1 MICVGADPGLHGAIA
16 VLECKRHGE
25 RPVLVGCW
33 DIPTAGRIYGKV
45 ARPRYVLP
53 DVANLL
59 KAVAVFEPETFVI
72 EEVQGYGHQKG
83 SSYFGYGVGILHM
96 AATIYGLPISVCSP
110 SRWKADLRCPAA
122 KSASVRMAEAR
133 IADGGNGMFRGPKG
147 GGLDGRAEAALL
159 AYWGWVKLARRSAM

>member
-1 MICVGADPGLHGAIA
+1 MICCGADPGLQGAIA
-16 VLECKRHGE
+16 VLDCQRYGE
-25 RPVLVGCW
+25 QPKLLMVW
-33 DIPTAGRIYGKV
+33 DLPTAGRLYGKV

-53 DVANLL
+53 ELAAIM
-59 KAVAVFEPETFVI
+59 KAVAVFEPETFVC
-72 EEVQGYGHQKG
+72 EEVAGRGMQQG

-96 AATIYGLPISVCSP
+96 AATIYKIPLSTASP

-133 IADGGNGMFRGPKG
+133 IAESGNGMFRGPKG

-159 AYWGWVKLARRSAM
+159 AFWGGMKIARGGRM